1 MMNLARI
8 STNGQITVP
17 AEVRRALKLNA
28 GDKLMFV
35 CNKSGEV
42 VVQKINATLF
52 PNAESNTP
60 LTATEA

>member
-1 MMNLARI
+1 MNLARI

-42 VVQKINATLF
+42 VVQKIKATLF
-52 PNAESNTP
+52 PTAESNTP